1 MTDNWI
7 RITERKLTMDNL
19 IMLVTAAQALIQKPE
34 MKQKH
39 GAHVE
44 VLLRFCSPK
53 KVSKRRNQA
62 KRVAND

>member
-1 MTDNWI
+1 
-7 RITERKLTMDNL
+7 MDNL